1 MKITKYAK
9 PLLVLLCALLLLPSA
24 LLRADDGV
32 LRDSTAEQR
41 RFDYYFLE
49 ATRLRIAQK
58 HDASY
63 EMLMHCLALR
73 PNSAD
78 VMYELAQYYI
88 VLKENDRGIAAMERA
103 VELAPTNYWYSQGLA
118 NLYIQGGNLEKATTL
133 LERMGETFPN
143 NTDVLYALL
152 QTYNRTGAF
161 EKSIALLDKLEERL
175 GKNEQLSMQKYA
187 IYSQQGEPDKAE
199 AELQGLIDKYPDDY
213 RYQVALGD
221 EYMDNGK
228 TQQAYDI
235 YRHVL
240 AEDPDNAQATYSMA
254 AYYQKTGDTQRYE
267 QQLDSVLMNRNVD
280 TDTKTDVM
288 RRIIARS
295 ESEHRDSTEVI
306 SLFDRILSQDQDD
319 ADLPFLYAQ
328 YLYSKGMEQQAV
340 PVLRQVLQI
349 DPTNTAARMTLLG
362 EAVKKEDYKQV
373 IDLCQTGTEA
383 NPDMLEF
390 YYYLAVGYNSTQQND
405 SVISTCR
412 RALTHVSDDSD
423 KSVVSDFYA
432 IMGDA
437 YHTKNL
443 VQETFAAYDSA
454 LVWNANNIVALNNYA
469 YYLSLEHRDLDRAEE
484 MSYKTVKAEPDNAT
498 YLDTYAWILFEKQ
511 NYVQAKIYID
521 MALKNDSTASAD
533 ILEHAGDIYAQS
545 GDNSSAVTYWQQAK
559 QKGSTSETLEQKIR
573 QRKYIRGK

>member
-133 LERMGETFPN
+133 LERMSETFPN

-161 EKSIALLDKLEERL
+161 EKSIALLDKLEVRL

-187 IYSQQGEPDKAE
+187 IYSQLGEPDKAE